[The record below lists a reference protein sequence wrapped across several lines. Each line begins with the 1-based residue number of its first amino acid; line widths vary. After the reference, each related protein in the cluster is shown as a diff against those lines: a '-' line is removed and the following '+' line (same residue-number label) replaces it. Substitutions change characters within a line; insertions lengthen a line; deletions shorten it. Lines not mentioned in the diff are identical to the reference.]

1 MDFQFWPAVV
11 AGFAGGAVMTVVMTM
26 MRKSGKTEM
35 DMALIEGTMFTG
47 DRDKAKTLGTMMH
60 LIVMSALVI
69 GSVYAALFALFD
81 VDSSNAWWI
90 GALFGVAHGLLAGVM
105 MGMMPKMHPRM
116 ADSAEASDRGRHE
129 DSDGSLLLKPPGVFA
144 KNYGKA
150 TPVGVVMVH
159 VIYGL
164 VTGLVY
170 GLLV

>member
-11 AGFAGGAVMTVVMTM
+11 AGLAGGAVMTVVMTM

-47 DRDKAKTLGTMMH
+47 DRDKAKALGVMMH
-60 LIVMSALVI
+60 LVVMSALVI
-69 GSVYAALFALFD
+69 GSVYAVLFTLFD

-90 GALFGVAHGLLAGVM
+90 GALFGVVHGLMAGVM

-116 ADSAEASDRGRHE
+116 RESDESSDLGRHE
-129 DSDGSLLLKPPGVFA
+129 GSDGSLLLKPPGVFA

-150 TPVGVVMVH
+150 TPVGIVMVH

>member
-47 DRDKAKTLGTMMH
+47 DRDKAKALGAMMH
-60 LIVMSALVI
+60 LVVMSALVI

-90 GALFGVAHGLLAGVM
+90 GALFGVVHGLMAGVM

-116 ADSAEASDRGRHE
+116 RESDESSDLGRHE
-129 DSDGSLLLKPPGVFA
+129 GSDGSLLLKPPGVFA

-150 TPVGVVMVH
+150 TPVGIVMVH

>member
-11 AGFAGGAVMTVVMTM
+11 AGFAGGAVMTVVMM
-26 MRKSGKTEM
+26 MMHKAGKTEM
-35 DMALIEGTMFTG
+35 DMALIEGTMLTG
-47 DRDKAKTLGTMMH
+47 DRDKAKPLGLMMH
-60 LIVMSALVI
+60 LVVMSALVI
-69 GSVYAALFALFD
+69 GSVYAALFALFE
-81 VDSSNAWWI
+81 VNSSNAWWI

-116 ADSAEASDRGRHE
+116 ADSTDAPERGRHE
-129 DSDGSLLLKPPGVFA
+129 GSDGSLLLKPPGVFA

-150 TPVGVVMVH
+150 TPVGIVMVH

-170 GLLV
+170 SLLV

>member
-26 MRKSGKTEM
+26 MHKSGKTEM
-35 DMALIEGTMFTG
+35 DMVLIEGTMLTG
-47 DRDKAKTLGTMMH
+47 DRDKAKALGTMMH
-60 LIVMSALVI
+60 LVVMSALVI
-69 GSVYAALFALFD
+69 GSIYAALFAVFD

-90 GALFGVAHGLLAGVM
+90 GALLGVAHGLIAGVM

-116 ADSAEASDRGRHE
+116 AESADVSDRGRHE
-129 DSDGSLLLKPPGVFA
+129 RSDGSLLLKPPGVFA

-150 TPVGVVMVH
+150 TPTGIVMVH

-170 GLLV
+170 SLLV

>member
-26 MRKSGKTEM
+26 MRTSGKTEM
-35 DMALIEGTMFTG
+35 DMALIEGTMLTG
-47 DRDKAKTLGTMMH
+47 DRDKAKALGTMMH
-60 LIVMSALVI
+60 LVVMSALVI
-69 GSVYAALFALFD
+69 GSVYAALFALFE
-81 VDSSNAWWI
+81 VSSSNAWWI

-116 ADSAEASDRGRHE
+116 AESADAVDRGRHE
-129 DSDGSLLLKPPGVFA
+129 ASEGSLLLKPPGVFA

-159 VIYGL
+159 AIYGL